1 VKKAGESQGREHS
14 VPVKEIG
21 GIALAEAQKKN
32 PKVTI
37 KPGTKDENRGA
48 PLAFCQF
55 PTWPNNGA
63 RTKLRAQVLDP
74 TIVSALLTGGG
85 RHTFPMG
92 GSHPPPHRKAPLWP

>member
-37 KPGTKDENRGA
+37 KPGTKDENRALHSPSANSQPGRTMAHA
-48 PLAFCQF
+48 PSCE
-55 PTWPNNGA
+55 PRSSA
-63 RTKLRAQVLDP
+63 RSLSQRY
-74 TIVSALLTGGG
+74 
-85 RHTFPMG
+85 
-92 GSHPPPHRKAPLWP
+92 